1 MWIARS
7 KIMGKDANGKD
18 LTELGLYY
26 YKPIK
31 TKHSLHWRCSYNDR
45 HSCYY
50 YIDSK
55 LFPEVTF
62 ENSPKK
68 VELKIKTK

>member
-26 YKPIK
+26 YKPVK
-31 TKHSLHWRCSYNDR
+31 TKHSLHWRCAYNDM

-50 YIDSK
+50 YIDRK

-62 ENSPKK
+62 SNSPIE
-68 VELKIKTK
+68 VELKLKTK